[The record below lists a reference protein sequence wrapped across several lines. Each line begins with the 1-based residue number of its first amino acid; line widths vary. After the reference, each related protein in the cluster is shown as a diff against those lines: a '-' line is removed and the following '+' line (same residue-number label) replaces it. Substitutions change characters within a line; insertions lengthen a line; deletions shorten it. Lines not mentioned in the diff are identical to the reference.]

1 MEYFY
6 NMYCMSQVL
15 LDKGNSYMSQNELED
30 YQKTER
36 VFGPNSKGISCMY
49 DLTHKPDFILEKM
62 VLGNAYNARNFYELE
77 KHNIGLVV
85 NCSKDI
91 PNYFEDSLQY
101 IRVSVE
107 DKLDQ
112 DIYTFLD
119 KTINIMDE
127 YLTNN
132 PEKNIFVHCFMGSSR
147 SATVIIAYLIKF
159 RKYTRRDALLF
170 LKQKRHL
177 VNINVDFFKQLKKFE
192 CNYR

>member
-1 MEYFY
+1 
-6 NMYCMSQVL
+6 MSQVL
-15 LDKGNSYMSQNELED
+15 LDKGNSYMSKNELED

-49 DLTHKPDFILEKM
+49 DLTHKPDFILERM

-91 PNYFEDSLQY
+91 PNYFEDSLKY

-119 KTINIMDE
+119 KTINIMDK
-127 YLTNN
+127 YLNDN

-170 LKQKRHL
+170 LRQKRPL

-192 CNYR
+192 SNYR

>member
-15 LDKGNSYMSQNELED
+15 LDKGNSYMSKNELED

-49 DLTHKPDFILEKM
+49 DLTHKPDFILERM

-91 PNYFEDSLQY
+91 PNYFEDSLKY

-119 KTINIMDE
+119 KTINIMDK
-127 YLTNN
+127 YLTDN

-170 LKQKRHL
+170 LRQKRPL

-192 CNYR
+192 SNYR

>member
-15 LDKGNSYMSQNELED
+15 LDKGNSYMSKNELED